1 VSIFKSIDSNYCVA
15 VRDPMYISQITTA
28 PKPEKI
34 IYYKVLTRDRSDHF
48 SNISYSC
55 GHGLARKISAKRR
68 YLATFSSPCLHAYG
82 RIDCSDSCLEPFS
95 HVTLNCD
102 PRATT
107 LVFEQDL
114 YSQTSLT
121 GYPLSGFC
129 VVPIRHNARYK
140 TWINGYSSRVHTH
153 NQVPVLSS

>member
-68 YLATFSSPCLHAYG
+68 YLATFSSPCLHAYR

-114 YSQTSLT
+114 HARIQGGAHRARPPPFSLEGIFLT
-121 GYPLSGFC
+121 LIIFAQGS
-129 VVPIRHNARYK
+129 K
-140 TWINGYSSRVHTH
+140 
-153 NQVPVLSS
+153 